1 MLVDSHCHLD
11 LAKDAHPVTLV
22 AEAVAHGVS
31 HCLWVSVD
39 LKRFPKMLETAKT
52 FDNVFVSMGIHPNTQ
67 LQQEPEVTTLVALAD
82 DPKVVAIGE
91 TGLDY
96 FRSHGDMV
104 WQQQRFRRHIQAAKE
119 IGKPLIIHM
128 REAASDT
135 LHILREEKATQV
147 GGIMHCFVEDWEIA
161 QQVMDLGFYVSFSG
175 IVTFK
180 QAKTLQDVAKRL
192 PLERMLV
199 ETDSPY
205 LAPVPH
211 RGKTNQPAYVRYVAQ
226 FIADLR
232 EVSLEKVAQA
242 TTNNFFRLTGIEE

>member
-1 MLVDSHCHLD
+1 
-11 LAKDAHPVTLV
+11 
-22 AEAVAHGVS
+22 
-31 HCLWVSVD
+31 
-39 LKRFPKMLETAKT
+39 
-52 FDNVFVSMGIHPNTQ
+52 
-67 LQQEPEVTTLVALAD
+67 
-82 DPKVVAIGE
+82 
-91 TGLDY
+91 
-96 FRSHGDMV
+96 MV